1 MFENVSSSWQPKVH
15 KWIKQKCSRLHLI
28 INKQAFGGC
37 GFQFWFGKGQKLLKS
52 NCESLKLCKLW
63 MWKTNFSMTK
73 FNVMQS
79 NQVFMAWLGIYSN
92 HSTKTSNEFFR
103 SPKSYMIFGALTMCT
118 VFFVMEIVSSSSN
131 FTRKIDS
138 VLVVVGMSEVI
149 CVFLNYGIKIPNM
162 RALQLKLQSMVDKGR
177 ESEFLFE
184 KKIILFF

>member
-1 MFENVSSSWQPKVH
+1 
-15 KWIKQKCSRLHLI
+15 
-28 INKQAFGGC
+28 
-37 GFQFWFGKGQKLLKS
+37 
-52 NCESLKLCKLW
+52 
-63 MWKTNFSMTK
+63 MTK

-103 SPKSYMIFGALTMCT
+103 SPKSYLIFGAMTMCT